1 MRLSQSIILLALGF
15 VPLSMVQAE
24 TLIQDVVDSMLDA
37 KMQQVNITAAPLAD
51 DYNILRRTTLDLIGR
66 IPTSAEVD
74 RYVTSEDSNKREQM
88 VDQLLQSP
96 AYQKHLAYDL
106 NLLLAP
112 AGNNELQNFLE
123 QAVTQRRGWDQ
134 MFRAMLLG
142 DYEDE
147 LERQAMKFVKLR
159 VKDLDNLTNATSS
172 LFFGVNISCAKCHD
186 HPLVIEW
193 TQAHFYGKIG
203 RASCRERV

>member
-1 MRLSQSIILLALGF
+1 
-15 VPLSMVQAE
+15 MVCGE
-24 TLIQDVVDSMLDA
+24 TSIQDIVDSMLDA
-37 KMQQVNITAAPLAD
+37 KMRQVNITAAPLAD

-66 IPTSAEVD
+66 IPTAAEVD

-88 VDQLLQSP
+88 VDQLLRSP
-96 AYQKHLAYDL
+96 AYEKHLAYDL
-106 NLLLAP
+106 NLLLSP
-112 AGNNELQNFLE
+112 AGNSELQSYLE

-172 LFFGVNISCAKCHD
+172 LFFGVNISCAKCCLLYTSPSPRD
-186 HPLVIEW
+186 KRQSRMPSS
-193 TQAHFYGKIG
+193 A
-203 RASCRERV
+203 

>member
-37 KMQQVNITAAPLAD
+37 KMQQVNITAAPMAD

-74 RYVTSEDSNKREQM
+74 RYVTSQDSNKREQM

-106 NLLLAP
+106 
-112 AGNNELQNFLE
+112 
-123 QAVTQRRGWDQ
+123 
-134 MFRAMLLG
+134 
-142 DYEDE
+142 
-147 LERQAMKFVKLR
+147 
-159 VKDLDNLTNATSS
+159 
-172 LFFGVNISCAKCHD
+172 
-186 HPLVIEW
+186 
-193 TQAHFYGKIG
+193 
-203 RASCRERV
+203 